1 MMRSDMKQRKTRKTK
16 KAGFTL
22 IEAVVG
28 IVLIA
33 IAVLG
38 LAEMFML
45 GVKNNMRSDRMTN
58 ASFLAQ
64 QQVDVIRNL
73 TADELSLFESA
84 TGIDLNGDGIMD
96 IVKDELL
103 DLNGDGVNDYRRVAE
118 LQSLASTSWELEVLI
133 FTAEQFGRTK
143 VELLLNPQSFR
154 VRARVNTVIN
164 R

>member
-1 MMRSDMKQRKTRKTK
+1 MRNNMKQRKIKQIK

-28 IVLIA
+28 IALVA

-45 GVKNNMRSDRMTN
+45 SVMNNMRSDRITN

-64 QQVDVIRNL
+64 QQVDVLRNL
-73 TADELSLFESA
+73 TADELTLFESA
-84 TGIDLNGDGIMD
+84 NGIDLNGDGTMD

-103 DLNGDGVNDYRRVAE
+103 DLNGDGVNDYRRLTE
-118 LQSLASTSWELEVLI
+118 FQSLSGTSWELEVLI
-133 FTAEQFGRTK
+133 FTAEQFGRSAT
-143 VELLLNPQSFR
+143 ELLLNPQNFR
-154 VRARVNTVIN
+154 VKARVNTVIS

>member
-1 MMRSDMKQRKTRKTK
+1 MRPRKINRTK
-16 KAGFTL
+16 KSGFTL

-28 IVLIA
+28 IALMA

-45 GVKNNMRSDRMTN
+45 SVMNNMRSDRMTN

-64 QQVDVIRNL
+64 QQVDMLRNL
-73 TADELSLFESA
+73 TVDELTLFGSA
-84 TGIDLNGDGIMD
+84 NGIDLNGDGTMD

-103 DLNGDGVNDYRRVAE
+103 DLNGDNLNDYRRVTE
-118 LQSLASTSWELEVLI
+118 FQRLSGNSWELEVLI
-133 FTAEQFGRTK
+133 FTAEQFSRTR
-143 VELLLNPQSFR
+143 VELLQNPQNYG
-154 VRARVNTVIN
+154 VRARVNTVIS